1 MPILTQRL
9 LLLALS
15 LSSLLLILIALA
27 MEHYWHLEPCPLC
40 IFQRV
45 GIISAGCLAALG
57 ALHYPARLGMNAY
70 AGLILTS
77 YLASFSLALRQL
89 WLQSLPEDQ
98 VPACGPSLEYLID
111 VLPFTDVLA
120 IVLNGDGSCAEVAWS
135 LFGLSIPAWVVV
147 ACIPLIIVSLQL
159 FRAPRT
165 KP

>member
-9 LLLALS
+9 LLIALS
-15 LSSLLLILIALA
+15 LSSLSLILVALM
-27 MEHYWHLEPCPLC
+27 MEHYLYLEPCPLC

-45 GIISAGCLAALG
+45 GIISAGCLAALA
-57 ALHYPARLGMNAY
+57 ALHYPAQLGMNVY
-70 AGLILTS
+70 AGLIAS
-77 YLASFSLALRQL
+77 SFFASFSLALRQL

-135 LFGLSIPAWVVV
+135 LLGLSIPAWVVV
-147 ACIPLIIVSLQL
+147 ACIPLIIASLYV

-165 KP
+165 TP